1 MHRSYSAIFVE
12 IGEAAVKT
20 LVLAVA
26 IALFPSFL
34 AHGQTP
40 YFQGKTIRIVTG
52 YPAGDVND
60 LYPRLIT
67 QHMTKYIPGNPN
79 FVIQNMP
86 GASSMIAAN
95 YVFSVA
101 KPDALT
107 LGWIAPT
114 LYFDQLVGRK
124 EVQYDW
130 SKYGFIGSPVQSEH
144 QLYMRTDSPYKT
156 IEDVRRAA
164 EPPKCGS
171 GGATGTGFYFPRLL
185 EETIGAKFTIVLGY
199 QGGGPIDLAVE
210 KGEIHCRAMTIES
223 FFARE
228 PFHTWRKNKF
238 VRSIVQSGRKRDARL
253 PETPTI
259 YELMDQHK
267 TTDQSRRVAT
277 VILAGGIFGRPM
289 VAPPGV
295 AHDRLKILRSAFLTA
310 LKDPALKVEAEKRN
324 YDLQPVGGEE
334 LDRLAKEVI
343 AQPSAVIA
351 RMKKV
356 LGN

>member
-1 MHRSYSAIFVE
+1 M
-12 IGEAAVKT
+12 KT
-20 LVLAVA
+20 LLLAVS
-26 IALFPSFL
+26 IFLLQSFV
-34 AHGQTP
+34 AHAQAP

-52 YPAGDVND
+52 YAAGDVND
-60 LYPRLIT
+60 LWPRLVA
-67 QHMTKYIPGNPN
+67 QYMTKYIPGNPS

-95 YVFSVA
+95 YVFTVA

-130 SKYGFIGSPVQSEH
+130 AKYSFIGSPSESEH

-171 GGATGTGFYFPRLL
+171 GGATGTGFYFPKLL
-185 EETIGAKFTIVLGY
+185 EETVGAKFNIVLGY

-228 PFHTWRKNKF
+228 PFHTWRKNNF
-238 VRSIVQSGRKRDARL
+238 VKSIAQSGRKRDPRL
-253 PETPTI
+253 TDTPTI
-259 YELMDQHK
+259 YELMDQYK
-267 TTDQSRRVAT
+267 TPEQSRRVAN
-277 VILAGGIFGRPM
+277 VILAGGVFGRPM
-289 VAPPGV
+289 VGPAGIAP
-295 AHDRLKILRSAFLTA
+295 DRLKILRSAFASA
-310 LKDPALKVEAEKRN
+310 LKDPELKVEAEKRS
-324 YDLQPVGGEE
+324 YELDPVAGEE
-334 LDRLAKEVI
+334 MEKLAKEVM
-343 AQPSAVIA
+343 AQPASVLE

>member
-1 MHRSYSAIFVE
+1 
-12 IGEAAVKT
+12 
-20 LVLAVA
+20 
-26 IALFPSFL
+26 
-34 AHGQTP
+34 
-40 YFQGKTIRIVTG
+40 
-52 YPAGDVND
+52 
-60 LYPRLIT
+60 
-67 QHMTKYIPGNPN
+67 MTKYIPGNPN

-107 LGWIAPT
+107 LGWISPT

-130 SKYGFIGSPVQSEH
+130 AKYSFIGSPSESEH

-164 EPPKCGS
+164 EAPKCGS
-171 GGATGTGFYFPRLL
+171 GGATGTGFYFPKLL
-185 EETIGAKFTIVLGY
+185 EETVGAKFNIVLGY

-228 PFHTWRKNKF
+228 PFHTWRKINF
-238 VRSIVQSGRKRDARL
+238 VKSIAQSGRKRDARL
-253 PETPTI
+253 PDTPTI
-259 YELMDQHK
+259 YELMDQYK
-267 TTDQSRRVAT
+267 TSEQSRRVAA
-277 VILAGGIFGRPM
+277 VILAGGVFGRPM
-289 VAPPGV
+289 VGPAGIAP
-295 AHDRLKILRSAFLTA
+295 DRLKVLRSAFASA
-310 LKDPALKVEAEKRN
+310 LKDPELKVEAEKRN
-324 YDLQPVGGEE
+324 YELEPVAGEE
-334 LDRLAKEVI
+334 MEKLAKEVMS
-343 AQPSAVIA
+343 QPAAVVE

>member
-1 MHRSYSAIFVE
+1 MRAIWL
-12 IGEAAVKT
+12 AVGISVFQSHA
-20 LVLAVA
+20 VLA
-26 IALFPSFL
+26 
-34 AHGQTP
+34 QTP
-40 YFQGKTIRIVTG
+40 YFHGKTIRIVTG

-60 LYPRLIT
+60 LYPRLIA

-124 EVQYDW
+124 EAQYDW

-185 EETIGAKFTIVLGY
+185 EETVGAKFTIVLGY

-238 VRSIVQSGRKRDARL
+238 VRSIAQSGRKKDPRL
-253 PETPTI
+253 PDTPTI
-259 YELMDQHK
+259 YELMEQHK
-267 TTDQSRRVAT
+267 TPDQPRRVAT
-277 VILAGGIFGRPM
+277 VILAGGVFGRPM

-295 AHDRLKILRSAFLTA
+295 AVDRLKVLRDAFLSA

-324 YDLQPVGGEE
+324 YDLQPVAGDE
-334 LDRLAKEVI
+334 LNKLAKEVI
-343 AQPSAVIA
+343 AQPPAVID

>member
-1 MHRSYSAIFVE
+1 MKQWLFVV
-12 IGEAAVKT
+12 AL
-20 LVLAVA
+20 LVVGTTP
-26 IALFPSFL
+26 IHS
-34 AHGQTP
+34 QTP

-60 LYPRLIT
+60 LWPRLIG

-79 FVIQNMP
+79 FVVQNMP

-95 YVFSVA
+95 YVFTVA

-114 LYFDQLVGRK
+114 LYFEQLVARK

-130 SKYGFIGSPVQSEH
+130 SKYGFIGSPAPSEH
-144 QLYMRTDSPYKT
+144 HLYMRTDSPYKT

-171 GGATGTGFYFPRLL
+171 GGATGTSFYFPKLL
-185 EETIGAKFTIVLGY
+185 EETVGAKFNIVLGY

-238 VRSIVQSGRKRDARL
+238 VKSIAQSARKRDPRL
-253 PETPTI
+253 PDTPTI
-259 YELMDQHK
+259 FELMDQYK
-267 TTDQSRRVAT
+267 TADQSRRVAT

-289 VAPPGV
+289 VGPAGIAP
-295 AHDRLKILRSAFLTA
+295 DRLKILRGAFASA
-310 LKDPALKVEAEKRN
+310 LKDPELKGEAEKRG
-324 YDLQPVGGEE
+324 YELEPVSGEE
-334 LDRLAKEVI
+334 MESLAREVMT
-343 AQPSAVIA
+343 QPPSVIE
-351 RMKKV
+351 RMKKL

>member
-1 MHRSYSAIFVE
+1 MKALILGVAFLLYQVS
-12 IGEAAVKT
+12 
-20 LVLAVA
+20 LAPA
-26 IALFPSFL
+26 
-34 AHGQTP
+34 QP

-60 LYPRLIT
+60 LWPRLIA
-67 QHMTKYIPGNPN
+67 QHMSKHIPGNPN

-95 YVFSVA
+95 YVASVG
-101 KPDALT
+101 KPDGLT

-124 EVQYDW
+124 EVQFDW
-130 SKYGFIGSPVQSEH
+130 AKYSFIGSPSESEH
-144 QLYMRTDSPYKT
+144 QLYMRTDTPYKI
-156 IEDVRRAA
+156 IEDIRRAS

-185 EETIGAKFTIVLGY
+185 EETVGAKFNIVLGY

-228 PFHTWRKNKF
+228 PFHTWRKNNF
-238 VRSIVQSGRKRDARL
+238 VKSIVQSGRKRDARL

-259 YELMDQHK
+259 YELMDEYK
-267 TTDQSRRVAT
+267 TTEQSRRVAT
-277 VILAGGIFGRPM
+277 VILAGGVFGRPM
-289 VAPPGV
+289 VGPGGIAPE
-295 AHDRLKILRSAFLTA
+295 RLKILRAAFANA
-310 LKDPALKVEAEKRN
+310 LKDPELKAEAEKRG
-324 YDLQPVGGEE
+324 YEVEPVSGEDME
-334 LDRLAKEVI
+334 KLAKEVMS
-343 AQPSAVIA
+343 QPAAVIE

>member
-1 MHRSYSAIFVE
+1 MKRLFA
-12 IGEAAVKT
+12 
-20 LVLAVA
+20 
-26 IALFPSFL
+26 ALFWLSIVYGPAL
-34 AHGQTP
+34 AQTP
-40 YFQGKTIRIVTG
+40 FFQGKTIRIVTG

-60 LYPRLIT
+60 LWPRLIA
-67 QHMTKYIPGNPN
+67 QYMTKYIPGNPN

-95 YVFSVA
+95 YVATVA

-130 SKYGFIGSPVQSEH
+130 GKYSFIGSPSESEH

-156 IEDVRRAA
+156 IEDVRRAT

-171 GGATGTGFYFPRLL
+171 GGATGTGFYFPKLL
-185 EETIGAKFTIVLGY
+185 EETIAAKFNIVLGY

-210 KGEIHCRAMTIES
+210 KGELHCRALTIES

-228 PFHTWRKNKF
+228 PFHTWRKNNF
-238 VRSIVQSGRKRDARL
+238 VKSIVQSGRKRDPRL
-253 PETPTI
+253 RDTPTI
-259 YELMDQHK
+259 YELMDQYK
-267 TTDQSRRVAT
+267 TPEQSRRVAA
-277 VILAGGIFGRPM
+277 VILAGGVFGRPM
-289 VAPPGV
+289 VGPAGMP
-295 AHDRLKILRSAFLTA
+295 ADRLKILRSAFASA
-310 LKDPALKVEAEKRN
+310 LKDPELKVEAEKRS
-324 YDLQPVGGEE
+324 YELEPVGGDEME
-334 LDRLAKEVI
+334 RLAKEVM
-343 AQPSAVIA
+343 AQPPEVIE